1 MAKRKQRAP
10 RPARRDGDVH
20 FGLEP
25 TELSLEEILDE
36 YRANTPEEIVPE
48 PEPEPEAEPL
58 PMEAEED
65 GILSGQIPPEEPA
78 PDEFPE
84 DAEEEPAPSEE
95 PVWDDRSLDD
105 PETYIPPEER
115 YDARPLPPLSEEE
128 IFEEMFTP
136 EELKPIEPPTGADMP
151 QGKPREEENT
161 VTEGFEDDADFY
173 AGPVD
178 ADPEAESD
186 GGEFGEETEGES
198 GEPAPAARK
207 RKKAPAI
214 RPAAGIWE
222 KLTGFLAAA
231 SFRRQQRRA
240 QPAPE
245 PENNDKEMS
254 PDKAA
259 KHYASQQPALK
270 LRSIGA
276 AAVCLLLAWITVGS
290 GLGGGLP
297 GRLATDVR
305 LASLVALVAHITVL
319 LLGLDVVTAGIT
331 SLFRGRPGA
340 ESMIVLSSLASILDT
355 VIIAASGS
363 GERGI
368 PYLVIP
374 SAAIFFALRGGW
386 HLARGCHDTFLTL
399 FHSGEP
405 SVITLEELAD
415 RKDKVFIKS
424 RRETAGFIRRTEEP
438 TASEMLAGTAFFPMA
453 AVSLALALAIAV
465 GSGDMGAF
473 FHVFA
478 LMTALCAAFGWLYSF
493 PTLFSRTARHL
504 MLRGSALA
512 GWSGARDAGKS
523 RRLVLTDT
531 DIFPED
537 TVEITGVRLL
547 DKTRAQ
553 EIISY
558 TGSMLTTAGTG
569 TASVFTELM
578 RRQKAALQQV
588 EDFTVGEGGC
598 KGTIQYQEIRVGTVG
613 YMHLSGVKIPDK
625 LRVENALY
633 TAVAGELAGVFLFRY
648 RPMASVQR
656 ALFAL
661 RKAHRKPIFAV
672 RDFNIDPLLLKRQFG
687 VSTEGFEFPPF
698 SERYQI
704 SGTPTGGKSPIAG
717 ILSQDGLET
726 LVDLA
731 ECGTQLFQLGRLC
744 AWISLGSAALGAVLM
759 LLPCWLGN
767 WGAAAAWRVLVYM
780 LLWILP
786 TLAAKLL
793 VRK

>member
-1 MAKRKQRAP
+1 MAKRRSDKP
-10 RPARRDGDVH
+10 RRPRRDGEIT

-25 TELSLEEILDE
+25 SELSLEEILDE
-36 YRANTPEEIVPE
+36 YRAQTTAEESAPTPE
-48 PEPEPEAEPL
+48 PEGEPL
-58 PMEAEED
+58 RLEAEED
-65 GILSGQIPPEEPA
+65 GVLTGEVSPELPEET
-78 PDEFPE
+78 
-84 DAEEEPAPSEE
+84 AEETVPAEE
-95 PVWDDRSLDD
+95 PMWDDRFPDD
-105 PETYIPPEER
+105 PEAYIPREER
-115 YDARPLPPLSEEE
+115 YDARPLPSLSEDE

-151 QGKPREEENT
+151 QGKPREDDET

-178 ADPEAESD
+178 AAPETEKD
-186 GGEFGEETEGES
+186 EGETGEEPGEGK
-198 GEPAPAARK
+198 GEPAPASRK
-207 RKKAPAI
+207 RKKSASV
-214 RPAAGIWE
+214 RPAGGLWE
-222 KLTGFLAAA
+222 KLTGLLAAA
-231 SFRRQQRRA
+231 SFRREQKRA

-245 PENNDKEMS
+245 PENNDKEM
-254 PDKAA
+254 PADKAA
-259 KHYASQQPALK
+259 KHYASQLPALK

-276 AAVCLLLAWITVGS
+276 AAVCLLLVWITLGS

-297 GRLATDVR
+297 GRMATDVR

-340 ESMIVLSSLASILDT
+340 ESLIVLSSIASIVDT
-355 VIIAASGS
+355 AVIAATGS

-386 HLARGCHDTFLTL
+386 HMARGCHDTFLTL
-399 FHSGEP
+399 FHSQEP
-405 SVITLEELAD
+405 CVVTAEDLPE
-415 RKDKVFIKS
+415 RKDRVLIKS
-424 RRETAGFIRRTEEP
+424 RRDTAGFIRRAEEP
-438 TASEMLAGTAFFPMA
+438 TAAEMLSGTAFFPMA
-453 AVSLALALAIAV
+453 AAALALSLAIAV

-493 PTLFSRTARHL
+493 PVLFSRTARHL

-512 GWSGARDAGKS
+512 GWAGARDAGKS

-547 DKTRAQ
+547 DKTKAQ

-588 EDFTVGEGGC
+588 EDFSVGEGGC

-625 LRVENALY
+625 LRVENAIY

-656 ALFAL
+656 ALYAL
-661 RKAHRKPIFAV
+661 RKARRKPIFAV
-672 RDFNIDPLLLKRQFG
+672 RDFNLDPLLLKRQFG

-698 SERYQI
+698 AERYRI
-704 SGTPTGGKSPIAG
+704 SGTPAGSNSPIAG
-717 ILSQDGLET
+717 IIAQDGLET
-726 LVDLA
+726 LVDLS

-744 AWISLGSAALGAVLM
+744 AWICLGSAVLGAALM
-759 LLPCWLGN
+759 LAPCWLGN
-767 WGAAAAWRVLVYM
+767 WTAAAAWRVLLYM
-780 LLWILP
+780 LLWLAP
-786 TLAAKLL
+786 TLAARL
-793 VRK
+793 VTRK